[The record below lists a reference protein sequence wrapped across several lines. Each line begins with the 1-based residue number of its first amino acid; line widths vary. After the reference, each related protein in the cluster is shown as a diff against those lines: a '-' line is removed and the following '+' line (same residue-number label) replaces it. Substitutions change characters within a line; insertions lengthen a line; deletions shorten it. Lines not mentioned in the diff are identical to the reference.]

1 MIKRVSADMIPPLC
15 EPLGCIPSLTP
26 LASKEEAPALSGATG
41 ALCRLFKVE
50 ETPSTPK
57 LYYNRAV
64 AAVAGL
70 LRHQEKG
77 AERDGREQ

>member
-1 MIKRVSADMIPPLC
+1 MAKIK
-15 EPLGCIPSLTP
+15 
-26 LASKEEAPALSGATG
+26 EAPVRPRTA
-41 ALCRLFKVE
+41 
-50 ETPSTPK
+50 PK

-70 LRHQEKG
+70 LRDKEKG

>member
-1 MIKRVSADMIPPLC
+1 MRAPWLHSEFKP
-15 EPLGCIPSLTP
+15 
-26 LASKEEAPALSGATG
+26 KEEAPALSGAPG
-41 ALCRLFKVE
+41 LCRLFKVE

-70 LRHQEKG
+70 LRDKEKG

>member
-1 MIKRVSADMIPPLC
+1 LRAKKKPRRFPVHRGSV
-15 EPLGCIPSLTP
+15 
-26 LASKEEAPALSGATG
+26 
-41 ALCRLFKVE
+41 RLFKVE

-70 LRHQEKG
+70 LRHKEKG

>member
-1 MIKRVSADMIPPLC
+1 
-15 EPLGCIPSLTP
+15 
-26 LASKEEAPALSGATG
+26 
-41 ALCRLFKVE
+41 LFKVE

-70 LRHQEKG
+70 LRHKEKG